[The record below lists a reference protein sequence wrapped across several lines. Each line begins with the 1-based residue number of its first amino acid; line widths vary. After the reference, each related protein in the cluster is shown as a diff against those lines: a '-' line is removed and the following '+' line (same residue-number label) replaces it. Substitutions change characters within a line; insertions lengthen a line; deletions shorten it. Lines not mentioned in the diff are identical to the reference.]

1 MSDVTQGM
9 VKRDSST
16 VVGSN
21 GASGASSQGA
31 DAIERSPL
39 DVKPWGGLHLQEQGT
54 SGRVPAPASSALLA
68 QPESLDLVNLT
79 LPKLETALASLA
91 KSAPSPNTLA
101 DASPMLHRASEQR
114 AGSLREHFP
123 FGKAAY
129 DYYFSASGVIRDA
142 FDLLT
147 HGVGWMSGVSVAG
160 TSLALFGLAPVPFFG
175 GVAAGVG
182 VYQAIQFM
190 GRGLTGAIWGQ
201 DGLS

>member
-21 GASGASSQGA
+21 GANGARSQGA
-31 DAIERSPL
+31 DAIKRNPL

-54 SGRVPAPASSALLA
+54 SGSVPALTSSALLA
-68 QPESLDLVNLT
+68 QPESLDLVNFT

-91 KSAPSPNTLA
+91 KSETAANTLA
-101 DASPMLHRASEQR
+101 DASPNCHRGAEQLSS
-114 AGSLREHFP
+114 SLREHFL
-123 FGKAAY
+123 FGKASY
-129 DYYFSASGVIRDA
+129 DYYLGPCGVIRDGV
-142 FDLLT
+142 DLLT

-201 DGLS
+201 DGVS

>member
-1 MSDVTQGM
+1 MSDVTQGK
-9 VKRDSST
+9 VERNSANA
-16 VVGSN
+16 VVSN
-21 GASGASSQGA
+21 GANGACSQGA
-31 DAIERSPL
+31 DAIERNPL
-39 DVKPWGGLHLQEQGT
+39 DVKPWGDLHLQEQGT
-54 SGRVPAPASSALLA
+54 SGRVPALTSSALLA

-91 KSAPSPNTLA
+91 KSDPSPNTLA
-101 DASPMLHRASEQR
+101 DASPTLHRASEQR
-114 AGSLREHFP
+114 SGSLREHFP

-190 GRGLTGAIWGQ
+190 GRGLTGAIWAQ